1 MIISNILRTV
11 SGCLSSWYP
20 NDNISFKKDEKI
32 RKQILKNLDEIKID
46 NRYLK
51 NTHKFF
57 NRSIHLLLRN
67 KNLKS
72 FLRKNFIQ
80 KMFFLQNRF
89 FVFNELLEM
98 KKSNTWKFY
107 EKLLQ
112 EDHIGNPIRYFL
124 YLKSSGNRINHVFH
138 LNILENELKINL
150 KKKIK
155 TVFEFGAGYGC
166 MARIFSKINKNIK
179 YICFDTSYVNLLQFY
194 YLKHNNLN
202 VGFKK
207 SNNFFLMSNIKNKVI
222 KNDLFIA
229 NWSLSETP
237 INFRKKFFPNIFNS
251 KYILIAFQ
259 EKFEEIN
266 NLKYFNQLKSKM
278 KNKFQIKIFKNK
290 YYRGNFLSKQNHYF
304 FIGKKV

>member
-1 MIISNILRTV
+1 MIISNILRTFF
-11 SGCLSSWYP
+11 SYLSSWYS
-20 NDNISFKKDEKI
+20 NNNISFKKDEKI

-57 NRSIHLLLRN
+57 NRSIYLLLKN
-67 KNLKS
+67 KNLKN

-98 KKSNTWKFY
+98 KKSNKWKFY

-207 SNNFFLMSNIKNKVI
+207 NNNFYLISNIKNKVI

-237 INFRKKFFPNIFNS
+237 INFRKKFIPNILNS

-304 FIGKKV
+304 FIGRRI